1 MGSVL
6 GTGRQHATSVC
17 ARFVGVQRFA
27 PWWAHSS
34 DFLSFPGWSL
44 PSSSSPWCWW
54 RAAWSLRL
62 TQLVSWW
69 PSLTRQT
76 AEAEQEENQ
85 AGPFDLFGQVLNSFG
100 GLLGQLATV
109 GGEFIS
115 EQQRLNQPVH
125 EELGKIGGTIS
136 RSGFVQGATNGVA
149 EVPNLNAGAN
159 LLNFGATFWIGTI
172 LSRMQVNRTEQPDA
186 WDRERTK
193 TSLVSSTVAMKINL
207 LQTLACIF
215 VPQQC
220 PTTTTTKSSTPWIFS
235 E

>member
-6 GTGRQHATSVC
+6 GTGRQHATSVR
-17 ARFVGVQRFA
+17 ARFVGVQ
-27 PWWAHSS
+27 S
-34 DFLSFPGWSL
+34 
-44 PSSSSPWCWW
+44 
-54 RAAWSLRL
+54 RL
-62 TQLVSWW
+62 HLDERIL
-69 PSLTRQT
+69 LTSCPCQD
-76 AEAEQEENQ
+76 EACRLL
-85 AGPFDLFGQVLNSFG
+85 ARLGVGG

-149 EVPNLNAGAN
+149 EVPNL
-159 LLNFGATFWIGTI
+159 IG
-172 LSRMQVNRTEQPDA
+172 
-186 WDRERTK
+186 TK

-220 PTTTTTKSSTPWIFS
+220 PTTTTTKSSTP
-235 E
+235 

>member
-1 MGSVL
+1 MGVCSGQAGSTQL
-6 GTGRQHATSVC
+6 AC
-17 ARFVGVQRFA
+17 ARLVGVQSRLHLDEHILLTSCPYRMKLAVF
-27 PWWAHSS
+27 
-34 DFLSFPGWSL
+34 FL
-44 PSSSSPWCWW
+44 
-54 RAAWSLRL
+54 A
-62 TQLVSWW
+62 LV
-69 PSLTRQT
+69 LVEGRMVTRDDREVVRQAGDEEELNKNRGVRQT

-149 EVPNLNAGAN
+149 EVPNL
-159 LLNFGATFWIGTI
+159 IGTI

-186 WDRERTK
+186 
-193 TSLVSSTVAMKINL
+193 
-207 LQTLACIF
+207 
-215 VPQQC
+215 
-220 PTTTTTKSSTPWIFS
+220 
-235 E
+235 